1 MGKQRPETSLSKPD
15 GRQGFRAG
23 SRAWRGRM
31 TAFSRNESGTV
42 AIITAILMV
51 VLLGFLALAVD
62 VGHLATVK
70 NELQNAA
77 DAAALAGARA
87 LVFKEGAMVQ
97 KITPVPD
104 PPYCAQAINWAQNT
118 INQSDAKNLTIS
130 SVQTGVWD
138 WPNNTFTP
146 SVICQAGVNAVHVVV
161 QRDAASNWPVATWFA
176 RIFGV
181 DTVNASAQA
190 TAACGYL
197 NEYCDWAPIALT
209 TDFYNNNQFP
219 SESQLDTSYTP
230 QNTIMFYPDQGDD
243 GGWCLTTQNPT
254 PPTLTNAIENP
265 ASNGCLSLDG
275 TSTVYLNNGNLVPGI
290 RAVQEAI
297 ANSGDSYDPTNPC
310 DYNPDDP
317 LNSTGPDPCW
327 NVIVPVVQRDM
338 TDQLNQQATVD
349 RFALIRIT
357 GAYTPN
363 DPNNPT
369 VLSGGTPRF
378 LITFYL
384 LDGDFQVPG
393 TSGGVVSNLFA
404 TQPALVQ

>member
-190 TAACGYL
+190 TAACG
-197 NEYCDWAPIALT
+197 NANTICDWAPIALT
-209 TDFYNNNQFP
+209 TDFYNSNSQFP
-219 SESQLDTSYTP
+219 SESQLDPSYNP
-230 QNTIMFYPDQGDD
+230 QNAIMFYPDQGDD
-243 GGWCLTTQNPT
+243 GGWCLLNQNPT
-254 PPTLTNAIENP
+254 PPTLTDAIKNT
-265 ASNGCLSLDG
+265 ASQGCISSDDNND
-275 TSTVYLNNGNLVPGI
+275 SEVYLNNGNLVPGI
-290 RAVQEAI
+290 NAVKWQI
-297 ANSGDSYDPTNPC
+297 ANSGQYYDPN
-310 DYNPDDP
+310 DP
-317 LNSTGPDPCW
+317 TGEVSTTWEEGLENCW
-327 NVIVPVVQRDM
+327 DVVVPVVQRDM

-357 GAYTPN
+357 DAFTPN

-369 VLSGGTPRF
+369 RDSGTPRF
-378 LITFYL
+378 VIEFILLQDNYL
-384 LDGDFQVPG
+384 VQA
-393 TSGGVVSNLFA
+393 TSGGKDSNLKA
-404 TQPALVQ
+404 TQPVLVQ

>member
-1 MGKQRPETSLSKPD
+1 MSKKRPETSLSKPD

-31 TAFSRNESGTV
+31 RAFSRNESGAV

-97 KITPVPD
+97 KITPLPD

-118 INQSDAKNLTIS
+118 INQSDAKNLTIT

-146 SVICQAGVNAVHVVV
+146 SDICQAGVNAVHVVV
-161 QRDAASNWPVATWFA
+161 QRNAASNWPVATWFA

-181 DTVNASAQA
+181 DTVNAGAQA
-190 TAACGYL
+190 TAAYGYL

-209 TDFYNNNQFP
+209 KDFYESFP
-219 SESQLDTSYTP
+219 HESHLDPSSYNTA
-230 QNTIMFYPDQGDD
+230 NTIMFYPDQGDN

-254 PPTLTNAIENP
+254 PPTLTNAIKNP
-265 ASNGCLSLDG
+265 ASNGCLSLG
-275 TSTVYLNNGNLVPGI
+275 GASTVYLNNGNLIPGI
-290 RAVQEAI
+290 RAVQQAI
-297 ANSGDSYDPTNPC
+297 ANSGDTYDPTNPYY
-310 DYNPDDP
+310 YNPDDP

-327 NVIVPVVQRDM
+327 NVIVPVVDRDM
-338 TDQLNQQATVD
+338 TNQLNQQATVD

-363 DPNNPT
+363 DPDNPT
-369 VLSGGTPRF
+369 RDPGPPRF
-378 LITFYL
+378 VITFYL
-384 LDGDFQVPG
+384 LNDNFEVNGN
-393 TSGGVVSNLFA
+393 GGAVVSNLFA